1 MDHDKDNKLH
11 KISHSQKR
19 NAQPLIM
26 VKNVERKYIIARE
39 EVYALKNINLSFYP
53 GEFVSLVGPSGAGKS
68 TLMGLLIR
76 EELPSKGS
84 IFVGGRDITQLKPY
98 ELPYYRRRIGVV
110 FQDFKLLPY
119 FTVKE
124 NISFA
129 LEVSEATQEEIDDRI
144 PKILEL
150 VGLSKRADSY
160 PKQLSGGERQRVAIA
175 RALIHSPKVLIADEP
190 TGNLDPENSL
200 EVIDLFKRINKAG
213 TLVILATHNQL
224 IVDKLR
230 HRVIVLRDG
239 EVASDKDESGYK

>member
-1 MDHDKDNKLH
+1 MDHSKDGKLH
-11 KISHSQKR
+11 KTSHSQKK
-19 NAQPLIM
+19 NAQPLIL
-26 VKNVERKYIIARE
+26 VKNVERKYTIARE
-39 EVYALKNINLSFYP
+39 EVYALKKINLSFYP

-68 TLMGLLIR
+68 TLISLLIR
-76 EELPSKGS
+76 EELPSKGN
-84 IFVGGRDITQLKPY
+84 IFVGGRDITLLKPY
-98 ELPYYRRRIGVV
+98 ELPYYRRRIGVI

-129 LEVSEATQEEIDDRI
+129 LEVSEATQEEINDRI

-150 VGLSKRADSY
+150 VGLSKRAGSY

-190 TGNLDPENSL
+190 TGNLDPENSQ
-200 EVIDLFKRINKAG
+200 EVIDLFKRINQAG

-224 IVDKLR
+224 IVDELR
-230 HRVIVLRDG
+230 HRVVVLKDGNIV
-239 EVASDKDESGYK
+239 SDKNESGYK